1 MIARRRNSLWKLKQT
16 TEINPQERQKLKLV
30 WFSYFFPPWFLG
42 DIFSL
47 YFLIA
52 DGIEMALDCEGDG
65 GVTPS
70 KPDKATQKWLSGNH
84 PCSHKNVSFV
94 HKSILREILCCD
106 SAINVFLQV
115 YLFYVLK
122 IF

>member
-1 MIARRRNSLWKLKQT
+1 
-16 TEINPQERQKLKLV
+16 
-30 WFSYFFPPWFLG
+30 
-42 DIFSL
+42 
-47 YFLIA
+47 
-52 DGIEMALDCEGDG
+52 MALDCEGDG

-70 KPDKATQKWLSGNH
+70 KPDKATQK
-84 PCSHKNVSFV
+84 SFV

>member
-1 MIARRRNSLWKLKQT
+1 
-16 TEINPQERQKLKLV
+16 
-30 WFSYFFPPWFLG
+30 
-42 DIFSL
+42 
-47 YFLIA
+47 
-52 DGIEMALDCEGDG
+52 MALDCEGDG

-106 SAINVFLQV
+106 PAIIVLLEY
-115 YLFYVLK
+115 YLFLCFK
-122 IF
+122 IIFKKN

>member
-1 MIARRRNSLWKLKQT
+1 MEAQANDGDQSLGTPKTDTGLIFIFFSAFISRRH
-16 TEINPQERQKLKLV
+16 
-30 WFSYFFPPWFLG
+30 
-42 DIFSL
+42 FSL